1 MARIAGIKTIKD
13 SRGAVTHI
21 TIDIRKHPQAINT
34 LKRLGLIEKTQFE
47 KNCEN
52 ALPADEVFKKVHE
65 FIDGLEWKK

>member
-1 MARIAGIKTIKD
+1 MARIAGINTIKD

-65 FIDGLEWKK
+65 FINGLEWKK